1 MKQEQLKQMGFRV
14 NGIFDAEIDS
24 APMIQRSHE
33 EKEQIRALVSKK
45 KASTAS
51 GIYTNIGTMCVTSG
65 AVLKAQ
71 RSQMENYAREL
82 LRGRSWDMLWT
93 QRKSNSKEKN

>member
-45 KASTAS
+45 KAFLAS

-82 LRGRSWDMLWT
+82 SEKT
-93 QRKSNSKEKN
+93 RKK